1 MIAHSIPFLPSLPA
15 CRFKRWL
22 AAISAVILTVL
33 SVIGITA
40 PTAQA
45 APTEVTATVFSAPGW
60 DYANLRTG
68 PGTGYAVAGTV
79 FANSSVTLGC
89 WIRGDSAEGPYGNS
103 NLWYTVVSAGAAYIS
118 DAMVFTG
125 SDEPVTEACSGKQPI
140 GQRYRR
146 QDAVSWAVAHVHGEH
161 RYGNDCTWFISQAL
175 WAGGLPKTTDWTSD
189 NAAWSTDP
197 LQATRLTDYF
207 KNYLANDSGLA
218 TITELCLQQN
228 VVPEAQLGDVILYDY
243 GSETTLADGSV
254 NHAMIITGFSGQ
266 YPLVSGHSYDV
277 INMGWTYSESKDRW
291 LEKVKPNSHAY
302 LLHITY

>member
-125 SDEPVTEACSGKQPI
+125 SDEPVTEATVTI
-140 GQRYRR
+140 
-146 QDAVSWAVAHVHGEH
+146 V
-161 RYGNDCTWFISQAL
+161 L
-175 WAGGLPKTTDWTSD
+175 GLS
-189 NAAWSTDP
+189 
-197 LQATRLTDYF
+197 LRH
-207 KNYLANDSGLA
+207 SGLVD
-218 TITELCLQQN
+218 CRR
-228 VVPEAQLGDVILYDY
+228 PP
-243 GSETTLADGSV
+243 
-254 NHAMIITGFSGQ
+254 TGHLTMPPGRLIPFRR
-266 YPLVSGHSYDV
+266 HD
-277 INMGWTYSESKDRW
+277 
-291 LEKVKPNSHAY
+291 
-302 LLHITY
+302 